1 MKFRTAVRLPLFAA
15 VLVAAAPAV
24 PAAQA
29 APGCP
34 QARVEVAVP
43 AGVPVLDWSENLTVD
58 AAGNL
63 WVARLWRQQL
73 QRYDATGALTATIS
87 VEYPGAPRL
96 GPDGLLYVVFGDAP
110 TAGDRGGV
118 LRLDPAAA
126 DPVPEVVVAGLTM
139 PNGADFGPD
148 GRLYLATANGVVR
161 LRADGTL
168 DPEWAIDAPAANGIA
183 VDGDTAYLT
192 SNGDALGRVSRAPLA
207 DPAAH
212 TVVAELTNGGLP
224 DFVDDLVW
232 HGGALYAATLTG
244 RLVRIDPASGAAC
257 AVLGTQPLTALAADP
272 ARPGTLLASTEG
284 GSILRITPGE

>member
-1 MKFRTAVRLPLFAA
+1 MKFRTAVRLPLLAA
-15 VLVAAAPAV
+15 VLAAGVAV
-24 PAAQA
+24 PAAHA

-58 AAGNL
+58 ADGNL
-63 WVARLWRQQL
+63 WVSRLWRQQL
-73 QRYDATGALTATIS
+73 QRYDAAGALTATVP

-110 TAGDRGGV
+110 IAGDRGGV

-126 DPVPEVVVAGLTM
+126 VPVPEVVVTGLTM

-148 GRLYLATANGVVR
+148 GQLYVATATGVVR
-161 LRADGTL
+161 LRTDGPI
-168 DPEWAIDAPAANGIA
+168 DPGWSIDAPAANGIA
-183 VDGDTAYLT
+183 IDGDTAYLT
-192 SNGDALGRVSRAPLA
+192 SNGDALGRISRAPLA

-212 TVVAELTNGGLP
+212 TVVADLTDAGLP
-224 DFVDDLVW
+224 DYVDDLL
-232 HGGALYAATLTG
+232 GYDGALYAATLTG
-244 RLVRIDPASGAAC
+244 RLVRVDPATGASC
-257 AVLGTQPLTALAADP
+257 AVLGTEPLTALAADP
-272 ARPGTLLASTEG
+272 ARPSTLLASTEG